1 MCQKEIWLVFKQ
13 HNKWIFE
20 LSFCIFVFFFK
31 ETNTHT
37 QKGEGNGF

>member
-20 LSFCIFVFFFK
+20 LSFFIFVFFFFK
-31 ETNTHT
+31 KQTHT
-37 QKGEGNGF
+37 QKGEEKGL